1 MKHTADNDVPEQSHR
16 RRSFASPKSRPR
28 EAADASKQPACGS
41 QSIGP
46 AVRAAAALVCTL
58 LATFSMNN
66 AVFPQFDAI
75 FTYARDI
82 SVLSNAALLVIIGIS
97 AMFRPALL
105 HARTLVT
112 ASCAALAAGAV
123 LTCAAL
129 SLGHTALLV
138 IGSSLLALGRAVV
151 VVFVGLSLSQLS
163 IRTAGTAIAFAFVAA
178 FAIIAPLQML
188 PRAVGVVIYLIAPLL
203 AIGLAAPAASSI
215 LRLSN
220 THASPDDLSVT
231 QPKAFL
237 SLTSSLFI
245 CLFLFRIAFGC
256 SLRLGEVG
264 GAPLAAGIAA
274 LPIIV
279 VALYVFVSKRHFPA
293 DLLTQ
298 LSALAVIAGLFFA
311 AAGQFEY
318 RQIAATLL
326 SAGNTLFDM
335 VAWLALVAIANRN
348 PLGAIAVIAWGRGIS
363 AVGTTAGAALGVA
376 ANTLTL
382 HNPTATVIALGA
394 FLLVFG
400 AYVLIGLKDFAFEKV
415 IDGIEPVS
423 LEVAESPEDRFEAR
437 CEDIAGEFGLTPREL
452 EVFKMLARGRN
463 KEYIQEKLVV
473 SKNTVKAHVKHIY
486 TKLDIHSHQELIDL
500 VDSGR

>member
-1 MKHTADNDVPEQSHR
+1 MKHIEDNDVPAHPHM
-16 RRSFASPKSRPR
+16 RSSCKSPNSPEYETTTSDGPHLASRPT
-28 EAADASKQPACGS
+28 GS
-41 QSIGP
+41 

-82 SVLSNAALLVIIGIS
+82 SVLSNAALLVVIGII

-105 HARTLVT
+105 RMRILALG
-112 ASCAALAAGAV
+112 SCAALIIGAV

-129 SLGHTALLV
+129 SFGHAALLV
-138 IGSSLLALGRAVV
+138 IGSSIIALGRAIVF
-151 VVFVGLSLSQLS
+151 VFVGLSLSQLG
-163 IRTAGTAIAFAFVAA
+163 IRAAGTAIAFAFVAA

-188 PRAVGVVIYLIAPLL
+188 PRAVGVALYLIAPLL
-203 AIGLAAPAASSI
+203 ALGLTARSAAPIFKLSS
-215 LRLSN
+215 
-220 THASPDDLSVT
+220 THASPDELSVT
-231 QPKAFL
+231 QPRAFL
-237 SLTSSLFI
+237 SLASSLFI

-256 SLRLGEVG
+256 SLRLGEVE
-264 GAPLAAGIAA
+264 GAPLASGLVA
-274 LPIIV
+274 LPVIII
-279 VALYVFVSKRHFPA
+279 ALCVILAKKYFPA

-326 SAGNTLFDM
+326 SVGNTLFDM
-335 VAWLALVAIANRN
+335 VAWLTLVAIANRN
-348 PLGAIAVIAWGRGIS
+348 PLGAITVIAWGRGIS

-376 ANTLTL
+376 TNTLTL
-382 HNPTATVIALGA
+382 HSPTAMVVALGV
-394 FLLVFG
+394 FLAVFG
-400 AYVLIGLKDFAFEKV
+400 AYVLIGLKDFTFKTV
-415 IDGIEPVS
+415 IEGIKPVS
-423 LEVAESPEDRFEAR
+423 SEVAESPEDRFEMR
-437 CEDIAGEFGLTPREL
+437 CETIACESGLTPREL